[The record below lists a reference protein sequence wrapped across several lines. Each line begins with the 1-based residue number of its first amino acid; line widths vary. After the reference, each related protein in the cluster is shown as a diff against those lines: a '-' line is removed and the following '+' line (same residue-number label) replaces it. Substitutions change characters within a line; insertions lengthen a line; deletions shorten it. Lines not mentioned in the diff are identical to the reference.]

1 MYVMPSMLAH
11 GYSLKNCELDMS
23 LNSLKSLA
31 NRLPVFSNQIHQYLN
46 NRHQYQDPLSSL
58 IKRESEVLREI
69 ANSLKK

>member
-1 MYVMPSMLAH
+1 
-11 GYSLKNCELDMS
+11 MS